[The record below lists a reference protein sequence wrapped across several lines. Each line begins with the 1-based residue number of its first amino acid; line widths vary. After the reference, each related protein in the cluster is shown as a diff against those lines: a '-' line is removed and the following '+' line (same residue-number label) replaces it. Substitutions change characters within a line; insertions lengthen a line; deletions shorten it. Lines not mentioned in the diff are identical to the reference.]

1 VGEAEEVERLR
12 LPLAGDLDG
21 DERLEYTAGT
31 SGARYALSLLVP
43 GQRFSFEHH
52 LSAWQ
57 AGSGTFTSAFPRV
70 VEDAQFFVNP
80 AIADLD
86 GDGTPEV
93 IAGTGGYLVH
103 ALDRRGR
110 EPRGWPKFTGGWL
123 IASPAV
129 GDLDGDGF
137 LEVVVNSREGDL
149 YVWQTKGPTQ
159 VGGRPSVQWQKF
171 HHDQWNSGNFHT
183 PLPVRSG
190 RLRSTNSAPR

>member
-1 VGEAEEVERLR
+1 MRV
-12 LPLAGDLDG
+12 
-21 DERLEYTAGT
+21 
-31 SGARYALSLLVP
+31 LVP
-43 GQRFSFEHH
+43 GQRLSCEHH

-57 AGSGTFTSAFPRV
+57 AGSGTFTSALPRV

-110 EPRGWPKFTGGWL
+110 EPRGWAKFTGGWL

-129 GDLDGDGF
+129 GDLDGAGF
-137 LEVVVNSREGDL
+137 LEAAVHSREAGL
-149 YVWQTKGPTQ
+149 YVWQTTSPSQAGGGP
-159 VGGRPSVQWQKF
+159 
-171 HHDQWNSGNFHT
+171 
-183 PLPVRSG
+183 
-190 RLRSTNSAPR
+190 